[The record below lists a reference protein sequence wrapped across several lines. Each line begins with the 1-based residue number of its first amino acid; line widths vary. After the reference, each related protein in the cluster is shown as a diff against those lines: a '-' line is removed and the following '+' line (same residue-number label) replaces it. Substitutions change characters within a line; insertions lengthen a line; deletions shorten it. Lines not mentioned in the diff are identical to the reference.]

1 MKTDFRIAV
10 ASADH
15 LPQVESICSTIAES
29 ARVRGTGIAGRSPA
43 YLRQKMLDGK
53 AIIATRTSGEWV
65 GFAYLDVWQQGE
77 FVSHSGLIVDPA
89 FRERGVAKRIKQALV
104 KMSRRLFP
112 TAKLFSITTSQAVMN
127 LNSQVGFQPVAFSQ
141 LPQEERFWSQCATCQ
156 NCDILARTGRKYCLC
171 TGMLYDPE
179 QSHKN

>member
-1 MKTDFRIAV
+1 METDFRITV
-10 ASADH
+10 ASASH
-15 LPQVESICSTIAES
+15 LAQVESICSTIAES
-29 ARVRGTGIAGRSPA
+29 ARTRGTGIAGRSPA

-53 AIIATRTSGEWV
+53 AVIATQADGHWV

-89 FRERGVAKRIKQALV
+89 YREQGVAKRIKQALIR
-104 KMSRRLFP
+104 MSHRLFP
-112 TAKLFSITTSQAVMN
+112 MAKLFSITTSQAVMS
-127 LNSQVGFQPVAFSQ
+127 LNSQAGFQPVAFSK

-171 TGMLYDPE
+171 TGMLYDLNQPD
-179 QSHKN
+179 KK